1 MVDAM
6 RVLLTSAPMHGHILQ
21 LVPLSW
27 ALKAAGHEVLLTVP
41 EGSVEVALA
50 AGLPAVGNAEPVA
63 MSEMIGR
70 RRDGTPVPWPV
81 SPEAKVRRSG
91 RGFGRLAA
99 RVLQGTSRIAERW
112 RPDLVVSEP
121 TEYAG
126 RMVAARLGVPW
137 VEHGWGLHPSPLY
150 AEAAAAELAP
160 ELAAWH
166 LPALPE
172 PRLVLDVCPPR
183 MQRPDPRAVPVRRMR
198 YVPYNGSAPV
208 PPWALRP
215 AARPRVCVTL
225 GSVPAAG
232 VPGLWA
238 EVLTAMGRM
247 DADVVLATDP
257 AQDLGPLPPT
267 VRAVDW
273 LPLTHVLPSCDLV
286 VHHGGPGTT
295 MTSLVHG
302 LPQLV
307 LAPLASDMA
316 AYGRRVAESGAGST
330 LPASGATAARIETEC
345 RRLLEDPRHRSGARA
360 LAEDIAQQPS
370 PALTVPS
377 LVRVAHGDAPAAAEP
392 EGEVRRCAG

>member
-1 MVDAM
+1 M

-27 ALKAAGHEVLLTVP
+27 ALRAAGHEVLLTVP
-41 EGSVEVALA
+41 EGSAQVAIE
-50 AGLPAVGNAEPVA
+50 AGLPAVENAEPVP

-70 RRDGTPVPWPV
+70 ERDGTPVPWPA

-91 RGFGRLAA
+91 SGFGRLAV
-99 RVLQGTSRIAERW
+99 RVLQGTLRIAERW

-126 RMVAARLGVPW
+126 RMVSARLGVPW
-137 VEHGWGLHPSPLY
+137 VEHGWGLPPSPLY
-150 AEAAAAELAP
+150 AEAAAAELEP
-160 ELAAWH
+160 ELAAWR
-166 LPALPE
+166 LTALPE

-183 MQRPDPRAVPVRRMR
+183 MQGPDPRAVPVRRMR
-198 YVPYNGSAPV
+198 YVPYNGSAAV

-215 AARPRVCVTL
+215 AGRPRVCVTL
-225 GSVPAAG
+225 GSVLAAAA
-232 VPGLWA
+232 PGLWA

-247 DADVVLATDP
+247 DAEVVLATDP

-316 AYGRRVAESGAGST
+316 EYGRRVTACGAGSA
-330 LPASGATAARIETEC
+330 LPAGGATAARIEREC

-360 LAEDIAQQPS
+360 LAEDIARQPS
-370 PALTVPS
+370 PARTVPS
-377 LVRVAHGDAPAAAEP
+377 LVRVAHGAAPDVSERD
-392 EGEVRRCAG
+392 GEVQRCAG